1 MGVFFE
7 TFRWK
12 YHPGSFGK
20 VVRFGEVEIKVGANS
35 PFSPHF
41 RHFWHFW
48 KARTKDPLSRS
59 NSSFGPFVFSEFIRV
74 YLNTKLKSRPDIL
87 IPEVFQK
94 FYLSWFHPMH
104 PKSSNIDPKITN
116 LTRKF
121 LSLWFGL
128 KVSNF
133 NRNFNFW

>member
-94 FYLSWFHPMH
+94 FYLSWFLVKSSHAPQKLKYWTKYFKFDSKIPNFMIW
-104 PKSSNIDPKITN
+104 PKS
-116 LTRKF
+116 F
-121 LSLWFGL
+121 QF
-128 KVSNF
+128 
-133 NRNFNFW
+133 